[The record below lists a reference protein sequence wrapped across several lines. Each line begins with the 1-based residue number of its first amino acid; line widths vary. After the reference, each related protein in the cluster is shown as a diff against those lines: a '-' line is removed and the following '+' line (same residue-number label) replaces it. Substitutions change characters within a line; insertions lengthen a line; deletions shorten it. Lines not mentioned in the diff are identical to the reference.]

1 MSMLP
6 SHRRS
11 AVIAA
16 LILVTAVFRVSASS
30 AQTEPITYNFVD
42 YPALENGWQVGGSIT
57 TDGTLGVITY
67 ANVWGACM
75 EVTGPGG
82 TFYAYDYTPY
92 LDSSPAPRT

>member
-1 MSMLP
+1 M
-6 SHRRS
+6 
-11 AVIAA
+11 
-16 LILVTAVFRVSASS
+16 
-30 AQTEPITYNFVD
+30 D
-42 YPALENGWQVGGSIT
+42 YPALENGWQVGGNIT

-92 LDSSPAPRT
+92 LEFPANPTDVSSPPEIITSASSTSRRICS